1 MTRAFLVVALG
12 ILLIMI
18 GNGVENSWL
27 RLVGTFL
34 FAVSLFWG
42 GLSLEETRVPI
53 RVTMLAVAGLAV
65 YSMISGGSSISS
77 YLQ

>member
-1 MTRAFLVVALG
+1 MTRVCFVVFLG

-18 GNGVENSWL
+18 GNGVENTWL
-27 RLVGTFL
+27 NLVGSSL

-42 GLSLEETRVPI
+42 GLSLKEESIPI

-65 YSMISGGSSISS
+65 YSMIPWGSIFPF
-77 YLQ
+77 

>member
-1 MTRAFLVVALG
+1 MTRVFLVVALG

-18 GNGVENSWL
+18 GNGVENTWL
-27 RLVGTFL
+27 GLVGSFL

-42 GLSLEETRVPI
+42 GLLSKENGVPI

-65 YSMISGGSSISS
+65 YSMIPWGSIFPF
-77 YLQ
+77 

>member
-1 MTRAFLVVALG
+1 MTRVFLVVALG

-18 GNGVENSWL
+18 GNGVENTWL
-27 RLVGTFL
+27 GLVGSFL

-42 GLSLEETRVPI
+42 GLLSKENGVPI

-65 YSMISGGSSISS
+65 FSMLSCGSILP
-77 YLQ
+77 Y